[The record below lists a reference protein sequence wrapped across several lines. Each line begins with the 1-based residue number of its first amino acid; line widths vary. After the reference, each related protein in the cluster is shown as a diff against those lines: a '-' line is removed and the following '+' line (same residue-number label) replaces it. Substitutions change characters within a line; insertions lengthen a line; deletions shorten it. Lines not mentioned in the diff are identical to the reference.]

1 MEKQQPAKKISE
13 NWPNN
18 GQWKPQSEKYGIV
31 FTCQQLFLLCYADE

>member
-1 MEKQQPAKKISE
+1 MEKQPAKKKSD

-18 GQWKPQSEKYGIV
+18 GQQKPQSEEYGIV